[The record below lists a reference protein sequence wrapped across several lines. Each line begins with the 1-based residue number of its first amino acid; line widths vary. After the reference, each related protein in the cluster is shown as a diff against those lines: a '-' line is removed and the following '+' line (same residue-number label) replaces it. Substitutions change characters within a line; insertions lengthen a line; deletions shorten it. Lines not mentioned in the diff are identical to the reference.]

1 MLRGWDDQV
10 MFNLSIQR
18 QMAIITGE
26 ITNRTMGGKGVV
38 DYIMKAFPL
47 PHDKVINDEM
57 TPEKITY
64 LIQQHNLKMKLRRE
78 EAERKKNN
86 DG

>member
-1 MLRGWDDQV
+1 MLRGWDNQV
-10 MFNLSIQR
+10 IFNLTIQR

-47 PHDKVINDEM
+47 PHDKAQEVAQM
-57 TPEKITY
+57 TPEKITA
-64 LIQQHNLKMKLRRE
+64 LIDKYNEHLRQKRL
-78 EAERKKNN
+78 RN
-86 DG
+86 GGTT